1 MKETVSKIMT
11 EVLKDSLKVGFT
23 CNLQISDLN
32 NRFPEKE
39 SIFVGVGLCIRLKDS
54 VILKAKRLLKSS
66 TLFLEVLTLKLLI
79 E

>member
-39 SIFVGVGLCIRLKDS
+39 SILSLLRRWLVLDS
-54 VILKAKRLLKSS
+54 K
-66 TLFLEVLTLKLLI
+66 TL
-79 E
+79 